1 MDVPFAYSDW
11 DRSYWSPSCQISKDG
26 VIVAHPRIAR
36 IWGGCQMKMSICAAV
51 GAALF
56 SAPAFA
62 QEQSTTT
69 DQPVAAEA
77 AAPMVSTPATVT
89 PAPLPREAVLAANTP
104 ITLSINSELSSR
116 DAREGDTFPLTVVSD
131 IVHDGHVVIPRGT
144 RAMGEVVWRT
154 GRGSF
159 GKSGKMEV
167 AMRYLEM
174 DGRRIPLE
182 GLYRQEGEGNTGATI
197 GAVIGAGVIGGLV
210 VTGRSAR
217 IPAGRELP
225 ARTLDNIPVVIPPP
239 LPGLQGTPAAT
250 IAATYVPSA
259 VQTGRPETADQR
271 EDRLEREARAARRA
285 SR

>member
-1 MDVPFAYSDW
+1 
-11 DRSYWSPSCQISKDG
+11 
-26 VIVAHPRIAR
+26 
-36 IWGGCQMKMSICAAV
+36 MKMPICVAV

-56 SAPAFA
+56 STPVLA
-62 QEQSTTT
+62 QEQTTAT
-69 DQPVAAEA
+69 EQPTAAEA
-77 AAPMVSTPATVT
+77 AAPAVATPAVAA
-89 PAPLPREAVLAANTP
+89 PAALPRETVLAANTP

-116 DAREGDTFPLTVVSD
+116 DAREGDTFPLTVVAD
-131 IVHDGHVVIPRGT
+131 VVHDGHVVIPRGT

-167 AMRYLEM
+167 AMRYLDL

-217 IPAGRELP
+217 IIAGRELP
-225 ARTLDNIPVVIPPP
+225 ARTLDSIPIVIPPP
-239 LPGLQGTPAAT
+239 LPGLQGTPTAT
-250 IAATYVPSA
+250 IAAAYVPSA
-259 VQTGRPETADQR
+259 VQTGRPETAEQR
-271 EDRLEREARAARRA
+271 EDRLEREARAARRTS